1 MNEARRVYEGHF
13 IIRDSLIASVS
24 GDEVQSEPARAN
36 LLTLGFKM
44 PVFFNSLKCDRIAS
58 KREQK

>member
-44 PVFFNSLKCDRIAS
+44 PVFF
-58 KREQK
+58 